1 MEALITQEMADAVD
15 DLIAETGWEIIDE
28 VSLITPNGHVIEWD
42 GVSPDGE
49 VSILMQMGLI

>member
-1 MEALITQEMADAVD
+1 MITQEMADAVD